1 MKRSKHASPGE
12 GSGEYGAQPVWRSR
26 QGVVESAAAPAGGV
40 QMVDPAILRQATK
53 ILFIAH
59 LALGDFTYLQSCF
72 RAFAR
77 AYPHIDLH
85 LWVDERRRTNDA
97 SQWPHLK
104 KYALYDWLAE
114 STCFK
119 KVYDETYSPALYER
133 SIADAQRE
141 EYPVVVSLATLER
154 HKYAQLARKIC
165 PHGFVAGQKKRV
177 RFYDIPK
184 HLIYRKL
191 DALIP
196 AYSPLTHPGQ
206 HISDIYA
213 SWFTL
218 LFGLTMSPAAR
229 FPVLPIP
236 GQWLAYA
243 HRQFEEWGF
252 QRPAN
257 SGVRGKDVIFLNSFS
272 KSPERNWPVERL
284 VHLIAAMR
292 RSGGWAHA
300 AFIINVVPEE
310 LARVKAQLA
319 GRDLTGVRFFSAAEN
334 FFQLPAVL
342 SLCHLIISVETA
354 VMHLAN
360 AVQVPVVALMRQKNP
375 EWAPIDTQNST
386 VVTVAGRDDCIDQL
400 SVADVMAA
408 LSTHRSAGHPPSASP
423 AWLTAGAGR
432 ARMQA

>member
-1 MKRSKHASPGE
+1 
-12 GSGEYGAQPVWRSR
+12 
-26 QGVVESAAAPAGGV
+26 
-40 QMVDPAILRQATK
+40 MVDPALLRKATK

-77 AYPHIDLH
+77 AYPHIGIH
-85 LWVDERRRTNDA
+85 LWVDERRRTSDA

-114 STCFK
+114 STCFE
-119 KVYDETYSPALYER
+119 KVYDQTYSPASYQH
-133 SIADAQRE
+133 SIALAQRE
-141 EYPVVVSLATLER
+141 DYPIVVSLATLER

-165 PHGFVAGQKKRV
+165 PAGFVAGQKKRV

-191 DALIP
+191 DARIP
-196 AYSPLTHPGQ
+196 AYSPATHPGQ

-218 LFGLTMSPAAR
+218 LFGMAMSPEAR
-229 FPVLPIP
+229 FPVLAIP

-243 HRQFEEWGF
+243 HRQFEDWGF
-252 QRPAN
+252 RRPPSR
-257 SGVRGKDVIFLNSFS
+257 SGGRDKEVIFLNSFS

-284 VHLIAAMR
+284 IHLIAAMR
-292 RSGGWAHA
+292 RSGGWENAV
-300 AFIINVVPEE
+300 FIINVVPEE
-310 LARVKAQLA
+310 LARVKTQFA
-319 GRDLTGVRFFSAAEN
+319 GRDLTGVRFFSAEDN

-342 SLCHLIISVETA
+342 SLCQLIISVETA

-360 AVQVPVVALMRQKNP
+360 AVHVPVVALMRQKNP
-375 EWAPIDTQNST
+375 EWAPIDVHNST

-400 SVADVMAA
+400 TVADVMAA
-408 LSTHRSAGHPPSASP
+408 LAQRRGASHPQVQLPHWLAAG
-423 AWLTAGAGR
+423 GGR
-432 ARMQA
+432 AEAVRLQA

>member
-1 MKRSKHASPGE
+1 MKPCSAVFPARVSAE
-12 GSGEYGAQPVWRSR
+12 GGAQPVRRSR
-26 QGVVESAAAPAGGV
+26 EGNFATAAMPAAGT
-40 QMVDPAILRQATK
+40 QMVDAARLRKATK

-72 RAFAR
+72 RAFSL
-77 AYPHIDLH
+77 AYPHIDMH
-85 LWVDERRRTNDA
+85 LWVDERRRTSDA
-97 SQWPHLK
+97 SQWPHLQ

-114 STCFK
+114 SSCFK
-119 KVYDETYSPALYER
+119 KIYDQTYSPALYED
-133 SIADAQRE
+133 SIVDAQRE
-141 EYPVVVSLATLER
+141 DYPIVVSLATLER

-165 PHGFVAGQKKRV
+165 PTGFVAGQKKRV

-196 AYSPLTHPGQ
+196 AYSAATHPGQ

-218 LFGLTMSPAAR
+218 LFGMTMPKEAR
-229 FPVLPIP
+229 FPVLAIP
-236 GQWLAYA
+236 EQWQAYA
-243 HRQFEEWGF
+243 QRQFAEWGCR
-252 QRPAN
+252 RPAIGC
-257 SGVRGKDVIFLNSFS
+257 SGHEEDVVFLNSFS

-284 VHLIAAMR
+284 IDLIAAMR
-292 RSGGWAHA
+292 RSGGWEHA
-300 AFIINVVPEE
+300 VFIINVVPEE

-319 GRDLTGVRFFSAAEN
+319 GRDLAGVRFFSAEDN

-342 SLCHLIISVETA
+342 SLCQLIISVETA

-375 EWAPIDTQNST
+375 EWAPIDRRNST
-386 VVTVAGRDDCIDQL
+386 VITVAGRDDCIDQL

-408 LSTHRSAGHPPSASP
+408 L
-423 AWLTAGAGR
+423 AWRL
-432 ARMQA
+432 

>member
-1 MKRSKHASPGE
+1 MKLRSDVSPAQVFMR
-12 GSGEYGAQPVWRSR
+12 YGGLPLRRSR
-26 QGVVESAAAPAGGV
+26 QDVLDTAPAPASCAPL
-40 QMVDPAILRQATK
+40 VDAALLRKATK

-77 AYPHIDLH
+77 AFPHIDMH
-85 LWVDERRRTNDA
+85 LWVDERRRTSDA
-97 SQWPHLK
+97 SQWPHLQ

-114 STCFK
+114 SSCFK
-119 KVYDETYSPALYER
+119 KIYDETYSPALYED
-133 SIADAQRE
+133 SIIDAQRE
-141 EYPVVVSLATLER
+141 DYPIVVSLATLER

-165 PHGFVAGQKKRV
+165 PNGFVAGQKKRV

-191 DALIP
+191 DALVP
-196 AYSPLTHPGQ
+196 AYSPATHPGQ

-218 LFGLTMSPAAR
+218 LFGMTMPKEAR

-236 GQWLAYA
+236 GHWQAYA
-243 HRQFEEWGF
+243 RRQFAEWGF
-252 QRPAN
+252 RRPGG
-257 SGVRGKDVIFLNSFS
+257 SGREKDVIFLNSFS

-284 VHLIAAMR
+284 IDLISAMR
-292 RSGGWAHA
+292 RSGGWEHA
-300 AFIINVVPEE
+300 VFIINVVPEE

-319 GRDLTGVRFFSAAEN
+319 GRDLAGVRFFSAEDN

-342 SLCHLIISVETA
+342 SLCQLIISVETA

-375 EWAPIDTQNST
+375 EWAPIDRRNST
-386 VVTVAGRDDCIDQL
+386 VITVAGRDDCIDQL

-408 LSTHRSAGHPPSASP
+408 L
-423 AWLTAGAGR
+423 AGR
-432 ARMQA
+432 R

>member
-1 MKRSKHASPGE
+1 MKLRSDVSPAE
-12 GSGEYGAQPVWRSR
+12 AFTRYGGQPLWRGG
-26 QGVVESAAAPAGGV
+26 QDVFHTAPAPAASV
-40 QMVDPAILRQATK
+40 PMVDAAVLRKATK

-77 AYPHIDLH
+77 AFPQIDMH
-85 LWVDERRRTNDA
+85 LWVDERRRTSDA
-97 SQWPHLK
+97 SQWPHLQ

-114 STCFK
+114 SSCFK
-119 KVYDETYSPALYER
+119 KIYDQTYSPALYEE
-133 SIADAQRE
+133 SILDAQRE
-141 EYPVVVSLATLER
+141 DYPIVVSLATLER

-165 PHGFVAGQKKRV
+165 PNGFVAGQKKRV

-196 AYSPLTHPGQ
+196 AYSPATHPGQ
-206 HISDIYA
+206 HISEIYA

-218 LFGLTMSPAAR
+218 LFGMTMSASAR

-236 GQWLAYA
+236 QQWQAYA
-243 HRQFEEWGF
+243 RRQFEQWGF
-252 QRPAN
+252 QRPAIGG
-257 SGVRGKDVIFLNSFS
+257 SGRDKEVVFLNSFS

-284 VHLIAAMR
+284 IELISAMR
-292 RSGGWAHA
+292 RSGSWEHA
-300 AFIINVVPEE
+300 VFIINVVPEA

-319 GRDLTGVRFFSAAEN
+319 GRDLTGVRFFSAEDN

-342 SLCHLIISVETA
+342 SLCQLIISVETA

-375 EWAPIDTQNST
+375 EWAPIDMRNST
-386 VVTVAGRDDCIDQL
+386 VITVAGRDDCIDQL

-408 LSTHRSAGHPPSASP
+408 L
-423 AWLTAGAGR
+423 AGR
-432 ARMQA
+432 H

>member
-1 MKRSKHASPGE
+1 MKRSKHASADV
-12 GSGEYGAQPVWRSR
+12 SMEYGVHPARLFR
-26 QGVVESAAAPAGGV
+26 QGGAGTATAPAIGA
-40 QMVDPAILRQATK
+40 QMIDPAVLRKATK

-72 RAFAR
+72 RAFAH
-77 AYPHIDLH
+77 AYPHIDMH
-85 LWVDERRRTNDA
+85 LWVDERRRTSDA

-119 KVYDETYSPALYER
+119 KVYDQTYSPALYER
-133 SIADAQRE
+133 SIVDAQRE

-165 PHGFVAGQKKRV
+165 PRGVVAGQKKRV

-206 HISDIYA
+206 HISEIYA

-218 LFGLTMSPAAR
+218 LFGITMSPAAR

-236 GQWLAYA
+236 GQWVAYA

-252 QRPAN
+252 QRPVA
-257 SGVRGKDVIFLNSFS
+257 SGMWCKEVIFLNSFS

-284 VHLIAAMR
+284 IELIAAMR
-292 RSGGWAHA
+292 RSGGWENAV
-300 AFIINVVPEE
+300 FIINVVPEE
-310 LARVKAQLA
+310 LARVRAQLA
-319 GRDLTGVRFFSAAEN
+319 GRDLTGVRFFSAEEN

-360 AVQVPVVALMRQKNP
+360 AVRVPVVALMRQKNP

-386 VVTVAGRDDCIDQL
+386 VVTVAGRDDCIDRL

-408 LSTHRSAGHPPSASP
+408 LARHR
-423 AWLTAGAGR
+423 GAHVSL
-432 ARMQA
+432 